1 MSESKY
7 KRDFKGVWIPREVWL
22 SSELT
27 IMEKLFYVEIDSLD
41 NESGCFASN
50 AHFSDFFSISN
61 GRCTQIIKSLEKK
74 GFVKVRL
81 EYSGKEISKRVVEV
95 VNKLNTLPAKTKYP
109 YLENDEGNN
118 TYINNTLYIG
128 DESPLPKKKER
139 NVFTKPTLE
148 MVNVYKMEIL
158 GISDI
163 EAFVNYH
170 EARGWMMGRN
180 KMKDWKAA
188 FRTWEK
194 NAVKWREEKNDKR
207 SNNQRRQDT
216 AKELNDYTRATDF

>member
-1 MSESKY
+1 M
-7 KRDFKGVWIPREVWL
+7 
-22 SSELT
+22 
-27 IMEKLFYVEIDSLD
+27 
-41 NESGCFASN
+41 
-50 AHFSDFFSISN
+50 
-61 GRCTQIIKSLEKK
+61 
-74 GFVKVRL
+74 
-81 EYSGKEISKRVVEV
+81 
-95 VNKLNTLPAKTKYP
+95 
-109 YLENDEGNN
+109 
-118 TYINNTLYIG
+118 
-128 DESPLPKKKER
+128 
-139 NVFTKPTLE
+139 FTKPTLE

>member
-7 KRDFKGVWIPREVWL
+7 KRDFKGVWIPKEVWL

-118 TYINNTLYIG
+118 TLYIG

-139 NVFTKPTLE
+139 NVFTTPTLE